1 MIKEI
6 LMEEQKKLALEIL
19 KSIADFCDKNNLR
32 YYLAYGTMLG
42 AVRHKGFIPWDD
54 DIDIMM
60 PRDDYNKFISSYN
73 GYNSMYKV
81 YSIESDDN
89 YPYTMAKVF
98 DQRTKL
104 EDFTLW
110 EQYPY
115 SGVFVDI
122 FPIDGL
128 PKSMTEQ
135 RKLFNHQQLLNLL
148 LHGSCMK
155 YTFSHHYVDSKG
167 SYAKIK
173 ALSRTI
179 LKFAAITLMHP
190 LPTASLVKKINR
202 DASRYPFDQSTN
214 VSVLVDCASGNKRE
228 ILPRDIFLEPKLYD
242 FEQYQFKGIANYDF
256 YLTHLFHNYMEMPP
270 VDRRVPHHNFKVY
283 WR

>member
-1 MIKEI
+1 MKEI
-6 LMEEQKKLALEIL
+6 LVEEQKQLALAIL
-19 KSIADFCDKNNLR
+19 KSIADFCDKQGLR

-60 PRDDYNKFISSYN
+60 PREDYNKFLANYN
-73 GYNSMYKV
+73 GYNEFYRV
-81 YSIESDDN
+81 CSIEKDDL

-104 EDFTLW
+104 QDFTLW
-110 EQYPY
+110 KQYPY
-115 SGVFVDI
+115 AGVFVDI

-128 PKSMTEQ
+128 PLTAEEQ
-135 RKLFNHQQLLNLL
+135 NKLFNYQQFLNLL
-148 LHGSCMK
+148 VHGSCMR
-155 YTFSHHYVDSKG
+155 YAFSHHYVDSKD
-167 SYAKIK
+167 SCTKIK

-179 LKFAAITLMHP
+179 LKFVAITLMHP
-190 LPTASLVKKINR
+190 LSTQKLVKKVNKE
-202 DASRYPFDQSTN
+202 ASKYPFETSTN
-214 VSVLVDCASGNKRE
+214 VSVLIDCASGNKRE
-228 ILPRDIFLEPKLYD
+228 ILPREIFENPCSYH
-242 FEQYQFKGIANYDF
+242 FEQYQFKGIANYDV

-270 VDRRVPHHNFKVY
+270 VNRRLPHHNFKVY

>member
-1 MIKEI
+1 MKEI
-6 LMEEQKKLALEIL
+6 LMEEQKQLALAIL
-19 KSIADFCDKNNLR
+19 KSIADFCDKYGLR

-60 PRDDYNKFISSYN
+60 PRDDYNKFLAAYN
-73 GYNSMYKV
+73 GYNGFYRV
-81 YSIESDDN
+81 CSIEKDDS

-110 EQYPY
+110 KQYPY
-115 SGVFVDI
+115 AGVFVDI

-128 PKSMTEQ
+128 PLKAEEQ
-135 RKLFNHQQLLNLL
+135 DKLFNHQQFLNLL
-148 LHGSCMK
+148 VHGSCMK
-155 YTFSHHYVDSKG
+155 YTFSHHYFDSKD

-173 ALSRTI
+173 ALSRTV

-190 LPTASLVKKINR
+190 LSTQKLVKKVNQE
-202 DASRYPFDQSTN
+202 ASIYPFETSTN
-214 VSVLVDCASGNKRE
+214 VSVLIDCASGNKRE
-228 ILPRDIFLEPKLYD
+228 ILPREIFENPRLYQ
-242 FEQYQFKGIANYDF
+242 FEQYHFKGIANYDF

-270 VDRRVPHHNFKVY
+270 ANRRLPHHNFKVY

>member
-1 MIKEI
+1 
-6 LMEEQKKLALEIL
+6 MEEQKQLALAIL
-19 KSIADFCDKNNLR
+19 KSVADYCDKQGLR

-60 PRDDYNKFISSYN
+60 PRDDYNKFLNEYN
-73 GYNSMYKV
+73 GYNDIYRV
-81 YSIESDDN
+81 CSIEKDDS

-104 EDFTLW
+104 IDFTLW
-110 EQYPY
+110 KQYKY
-115 SGVFVDI
+115 AGVFVDI

-128 PKSMTEQ
+128 PSKAEEQ
-135 RKLFNHQQLLNLL
+135 ESLFNHQQFLNLL
-148 LHGSCMK
+148 VHGSCMK
-155 YTFSHHYVDSKG
+155 YTFSHHYVDSKEPG
-167 SYAKIK
+167 AKIK

-179 LKFAAITLMHP
+179 SKFAAITLMHP
-190 LPTASLVKKINR
+190 LSTQKLVKKINQEACKYSFETS
-202 DASRYPFDQSTN
+202 DN
-214 VSVLVDCASGNKRE
+214 VSVLIDCASGNKRE
-228 ILPRDIFLEPKLYD
+228 VMPKEIFKNPRLYQ
-242 FEQYQFKGIANYDF
+242 FEHYQFKGVDDYDF

-270 VDRRVPHHNFKVY
+270 VDWRLPHHNFQVY

>member
-1 MIKEI
+1 MKEI
-6 LMEEQKKLALEIL
+6 LMEEQKQLALEIL
-19 KSIADFCDKNNLR
+19 KSIAEFCDKHALR

-60 PRDDYNKFISSYN
+60 PRDDYNKFLNNYN
-73 GYNSMYKV
+73 GYNDIYRV
-81 YSIESDDN
+81 CSIEKDDS

-104 EDFTLW
+104 KDFTLW
-110 EQYPY
+110 KQYPY
-115 SGVFVDI
+115 AGVFVDI

-128 PKSMTEQ
+128 PSKTDEQ
-135 RKLFNHQQLLNLL
+135 EKLFNHQQFLNLL
-148 LHGSCMK
+148 VHGSCMK
-155 YTFSHHYVDSKG
+155 YTFSLHYADSKD
-167 SYAKIK
+167 SCIKIK

-190 LPTASLVKKINR
+190 LSTKKLVNKINKE
-202 DASRYPFDQSTN
+202 ACKYSFETSTN
-214 VSVLVDCASGNKRE
+214 VSVLIDCASGNKRE
-228 ILPRDIFLEPKLYD
+228 ILPKEIFKNPRLYQ
-242 FEQYQFKGIANYDF
+242 FEQYQFKGVSNYDF

-270 VDRRVPHHNFKVY
+270 EDRRLPHHNFQVY

>member
-1 MIKEI
+1 MKEI
-6 LMEEQKKLALEIL
+6 LMEEQKQLALAIL
-19 KSIADFCDKNNLR
+19 KSIADYCDKQGLR

-60 PRDDYNKFISSYN
+60 PRDDYNKFLNEYN
-73 GYNSMYKV
+73 GYNDIYRV
-81 YSIESDDN
+81 CSIEKDDS

-104 EDFTLW
+104 IDFTLW
-110 EQYPY
+110 KQYKY
-115 SGVFVDI
+115 AGVFVDI

-128 PKSMTEQ
+128 PSKTDEQ
-135 RKLFNHQQLLNLL
+135 EHLFNHQQFLNLL
-148 LHGSCMK
+148 VHGSCMK
-155 YTFSHHYVDSKG
+155 YTFSNHYVDSKDSG
-167 SYAKIK
+167 AKIK
-173 ALSRTI
+173 ALIRTL

-190 LPTASLVKKINR
+190 LSTQKLVKKINQE
-202 DASRYPFDQSTN
+202 ACKYSFETSAN
-214 VSVLVDCASGNKRE
+214 VSVLIDCASGNKRE
-228 ILPRDIFLEPKLYD
+228 VLPKEIFKNPCLYQ
-242 FEQYQFKGIANYDF
+242 FEQYQFKGVDNYDF

-270 VDRRVPHHNFKVY
+270 VDRRLPHHNFQVY

>member
-1 MIKEI
+1 MIEI
-6 LMEEQKKLALEIL
+6 LLEEQKQLALAIL
-19 KSIADFCDKNNLR
+19 KSIADFCDKYGLR

-60 PRDDYNKFISSYN
+60 PREDYNQFLANYN
-73 GYNSMYKV
+73 GYNEIYRV
-81 YSIESDDN
+81 CSIEKDDL

-104 EDFTLW
+104 QDFTLW
-110 EQYPY
+110 KQYPY
-115 SGVFVDI
+115 AGVFVDI

-128 PKSMTEQ
+128 PPTAEEQ
-135 RKLFNHQQLLNLL
+135 DKLFNHQQLLNLL
-148 LHGSCMK
+148 VHGSSMK
-155 YTFSHHYVDSKG
+155 YTFSHHYVDSKD
-167 SYAKIK
+167 SCAKIK
-173 ALSRTI
+173 ALSRTV

-190 LPTASLVKKINR
+190 LSTQKLVKKVNQE
-202 DASRYPFDQSTN
+202 ASKYPFETSTN
-214 VSVLVDCASGNKRE
+214 VSVLIDCASGNKRE
-228 ILPRDIFLEPKLYD
+228 ILPREIFENPHLYQ

-256 YLTHLFHNYMEMPP
+256 YLTHLFHDYMEMPP
-270 VDRRVPHHNFKVY
+270 IDRRLPHHNFKVY

>member
-1 MIKEI
+1 MKEI
-6 LMEEQKKLALEIL
+6 LMEEQKQIALAIL
-19 KSIADFCDKNNLR
+19 KSIANFCDKQGLR

-60 PRDDYNKFISSYN
+60 PRDDYNKFLRDYD
-73 GYNSMYKV
+73 GYNDIYRV
-81 YSIESDDN
+81 CSIEKDDS

-110 EQYPY
+110 KQYPHA
-115 SGVFVDI
+115 GVFVDI

-128 PKSMTEQ
+128 PLKAAEQ
-135 RKLFNHQQLLNLL
+135 EEIFKRQQLLNLL

-155 YTFSHHYVDSKG
+155 YTFSHHYVDSKD
-167 SYAKIK
+167 SCAKIK
-173 ALSRTI
+173 ALGRTI

-190 LPTASLVKKINR
+190 LSTQKLVKKINQEACKYSFETS
-202 DASRYPFDQSTN
+202 DN
-214 VSVLVDCASGNKRE
+214 VSILIDCASGNKRE
-228 ILPRDIFLEPKLYD
+228 VLPREIFERPRLYQ
-242 FEQYQFKGIANYDF
+242 FEQYRFKGISNYDF
-256 YLTHLFHNYMEMPP
+256 YLTHLFNNYMEMPP
-270 VDRRVPHHNFKVY
+270 ANRRLPHHNFKVY

>member
-1 MIKEI
+1 MKEI
-6 LMEEQKKLALEIL
+6 LMEEQKQLALAIL
-19 KSIADFCDKNNLR
+19 KSIADFCDKYGLR

-60 PRDDYNKFISSYN
+60 PRDDYNKFLAAYN
-73 GYNSMYKV
+73 GYNRFYRV
-81 YSIESDDN
+81 CSIEKDDS

-110 EQYPY
+110 KQYPY
-115 SGVFVDI
+115 AGVFVDI

-128 PKSMTEQ
+128 PLKAEEQ
-135 RKLFNHQQLLNLL
+135 DKLFNHQQFLNLL
-148 LHGSCMK
+148 VHGSCMK
-155 YTFSHHYVDSKG
+155 YTFSHHYVDSKD

-173 ALSRTI
+173 ALSRTV

-190 LPTASLVKKINR
+190 LSTQKLVKKVNQE
-202 DASRYPFDQSTN
+202 ASIYPFETSTN
-214 VSVLVDCASGNKRE
+214 VSVLIDCASGNKRE
-228 ILPRDIFLEPKLYD
+228 ILPREIFENPRLYQ

-270 VDRRVPHHNFKVY
+270 ANRRLPHHNFKVY